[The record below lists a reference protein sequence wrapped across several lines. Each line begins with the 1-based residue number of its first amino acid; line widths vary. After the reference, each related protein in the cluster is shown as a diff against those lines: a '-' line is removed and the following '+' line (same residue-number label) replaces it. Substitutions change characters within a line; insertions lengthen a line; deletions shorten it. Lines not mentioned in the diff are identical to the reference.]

1 MFVSAPSVPPQRSR
15 ALSTPG
21 KTSSSS
27 HGVTGDVSR
36 SLSRSA
42 SWTQESMC
50 HTPSSI
56 TSTPAQEGPIRAY
69 AKLEFPGFSYYIQ
82 TLQVTIGRRPQ
93 GVPPPPPHLP
103 SPNAS
108 AASSAL
114 SAPWLMPKD
123 VDVDLGP
130 LKSISRLH
138 ARIFYSAQPEFIRAP
153 PYAPTSV
160 LPHHAP
166 TIPATASKNS
176 GTHSGAPVVNSANAG
191 TDADVAD
198 DDDQSDSALAAAPPS
213 SDSMPRSEGRFM
225 LEVLGRNGA
234 FVDDVWVSVHG
245 VVPLGQRTKIQIAER
260 VFYFVLPPP
269 ISSMDNAALDE
280 GTTLS
285 SEEEAHDE
293 DNDDGMAFSSELSD
307 MDTDAGAN
315 IVDSAGAHAKAE
327 TGSISADLEE
337 EKLRYSPT
345 TLNSTDAPRP
355 PKFVLKPRT
364 KMTSTAVKRLHD
376 DDNDDEASDDAKRP
390 RPASGTVSHGKAKG
404 KGKGKVKEKE
414 GDRDQLKEKN
424 KATIKGKGK
433 GKGTGKGGKSIKVED
448 SISSGDEN
456 VIPVDDDDDDD
467 DDDEAPLSLHKS
479 SPARANSSMPVFQK
493 PDLSNVQLITNA
505 LSSESCSRKGHKLT
519 LQEVNEWLQ
528 NTYPWFSQNGRKTG
542 RDWQSSIRHTIS
554 SSREFVK
561 IPRRPDEPGKGIF
574 YTLSG
579 SELAKAHEAV
589 RPEPSSAHAD
599 DTTSAHATASSD
611 LKPPSLSSVVT
622 TVPSTSTS
630 SSTSNR
636 PSTLL
641 STGNVPTSSSVNA
654 SPATLSAPTVA
665 TTSTSSAPSSVP
677 SASSSLSSTA
687 QQQTHPPHP
696 SDTKRVMPRIPL
708 VVGVPPQTESSAPR
722 AHSTPGSLESLLET
736 PPIAH
741 HQGKLYLSPSVFGH
755 LTREQLDHIEGLG
768 AQQALQI
775 LQTYLVTHLKAKMRK
790 ASSSPSIA
798 PTTASTRSPTPSSM
812 PSSMAS
818 SASTSAAVASSSAA
832 SSRPAVSPAPSSTP
846 TSGSSSAT
854 MPSQTLA
861 PIHAPR
867 ATSGTLPA
875 PAPAPT
881 ATPFTTPSF
890 AQRLE
895 APKVPRIPVA
905 TKSETSIPP
914 SASFQTTSQPSQA
927 TTSEMA
933 SLPTSTPHIPK
944 PADKQSDPLSAISAL
959 AAHPEAAGLITLLKK
974 QQAGGH
980 GTVKLTAGQL
990 ELLQLANRLAMQRK
1004 KKKPGASPSSAG
1016 SSASGPSAPAPSDQT
1031 EQPQQHHQP
1040 PRPAN

>member
-42 SWTQESMC
+42 SWTQESIC

-56 TSTPAQEGPIRAY
+56 ASTPAQEGPIRAY

-93 GVPPPPPHLP
+93 GVPPRPPHLP
-103 SPNAS
+103 SPSGS

-114 SAPWLMPKD
+114 PAPWFTPKD

-153 PYAPTSV
+153 LYAPTSV
-160 LPHHAP
+160 LHHQV
-166 TIPATASKNS
+166 PATPATTSKNL
-176 GTHSGAPVVNSANAG
+176 GTHSGAPVANNANASA
-191 TDADVAD
+191 DADVAA
-198 DDDQSDSALAAAPPS
+198 DDDQSDSALAAASPS

-280 GTTLS
+280 GIALS
-285 SEEEAHDE
+285 GEDEAHDE
-293 DNDDGMAFSSELSD
+293 DNDDDMALSSGLSD

-315 IVDSAGAHAKAE
+315 IVDSTGVHAKTE

-337 EKLRYSPT
+337 ERLRCSPT
-345 TLNSTDAPRP
+345 TLNSTDAPQP

-364 KMTSTAVKRLHD
+364 KVTSTAVKRLRD
-376 DDNDDEASDDAKRP
+376 DDDDEASDDAKRA
-390 RPASGTVSHGKAKG
+390 RPASGTVLHDKAKG
-404 KGKGKVKEKE
+404 KGKGKIKEKE
-414 GDRDQLKEKN
+414 SDKDQVKEKN
-424 KATIKGKGK
+424 KASTKGKGK
-433 GKGTGKGGKSIKVED
+433 GKGKGPGKGAKSIKLED
-448 SISSGDEN
+448 SISSGDDN
-456 VIPVDDDDDDD
+456 VIPVDDD

-479 SPARANSSMPVFQK
+479 SPATTNSSMPMFQK

-579 SELAKAHEAV
+579 SELAKAHVAV

-599 DTTSAHATASSD
+599 DTTSAHTTASSD

-630 SSTSNR
+630 SSSSNR
-636 PSTLL
+636 SSALL
-641 STGNVPTSSSVNA
+641 STGNLSTSPSVNA
-654 SPATLSAPTVA
+654 SPATLSAPTV
-665 TTSTSSAPSSVP
+665 TTT
-677 SASSSLSSTA
+677 SASSAAPSAPPASSTLSSSA
-687 QQQTHPPHP
+687 QHQTHPPHP

-708 VVGVPPQTESSAPR
+708 VVGVPPQAESSAPR
-722 AHSTPGSLESLLET
+722 THSTPGSLESLLET

-790 ASSSPSIA
+790 ASTSPGVA
-798 PTTASTRSPTPSSM
+798 PTTASARSPTPSSM
-812 PSSMAS
+812 PSSMES
-818 SASTSAAVASSSAA
+818 SASTSAAVASSLAA
-832 SSRPAVSPAPSSTP
+832 TSRPAVSPAPSSTP
-846 TSGSSSAT
+846 TLGSSSAT

-867 ATSGTLPA
+867 ATSGTLPTS
-875 PAPAPT
+875 APT
-881 ATPFTTPSF
+881 PTAAPFTTSSF

-914 SASFQTTSQPSQA
+914 SASFHTTSQPSQA

-944 PADKQSDPLSAISAL
+944 PADKQNDPLSAISAL

-1016 SSASGPSAPAPSDQT
+1016 SSASGSSAPAPPDQI
-1031 EQPQQHHQP
+1031 EQPQQHQQP
-1040 PRPAN
+1040 SRPAN